1 MHLIAIPGISASI
14 LNDIEFLRNLLRR
27 KQDKNVGFLKLFAE
41 ENSENEAV
49 AKEFYEALIAYSILY
64 IQNLTGKMDG
74 LFETEI
80 KDGKNRK
87 TEIQREKIQ
96 GDEIQDQ
103 LLQIEEKSERDK
115 RSQNKLK
122 EIREAVAEVKSM
134 LLQENIVFSNVMLR
148 KNIVFSKIMIGAWVK
163 KSLETRAKKREAEDK
178 ARVVGSVASSS
189 DRETMAVCAVLLC
202 FFLLALCIGLPVY
215 FFVVGSVAAG
225 AGILAGMVGLVAVGF
240 LIYGICKWSE
250 SRNEKV
256 RFKQE
261 ERAVNK
267 SLNDALTHV
276 QEFSQLQYEHDAVVM
291 NKLTLLLEGIQKKKL
306 NRENEL
312 NACQINKREKERQ
325 LQTRDNSLS
334 MNRQKME
341 TCVEKWGA
349 LKTRMEEIKKNK
361 MVSQELSFRVDVA
374 RLEKIYNELNE
385 IIKMLSPDR
394 KGILPLESSNISS
407 EASSSDSHLNATV
420 QEAQEEIKKNLT
432 AQEVQEEMNKIEK
445 DLKTFLESLKTEIK
459 EKNEL
464 SSSIQLAPDEL
475 LKCSEKSERLQVR
488 ADSAIQK
495 FSFFFPLPVAGP
507 SDNVGVS
514 PVAALQKS

>member
-1 MHLIAIPGISASI
+1 MKLYRLDDRCLLSLNLMHLIAIPGISASI

-80 KDGKNRK
+80 KDGENRK

-134 LLQENIVFSNVMLR
+134 MLQKNIVFSN
-148 KNIVFSKIMIGAWVK
+148 IMIGAWVK

-250 SRNEKV
+250 NRNEKV

-341 TCVEKWGA
+341 TCV
-349 LKTRMEEIKKNK
+349 
-361 MVSQELSFRVDVA
+361 
-374 RLEKIYNELNE
+374 
-385 IIKMLSPDR
+385 
-394 KGILPLESSNISS
+394 
-407 EASSSDSHLNATV
+407 
-420 QEAQEEIKKNLT
+420 
-432 AQEVQEEMNKIEK
+432 
-445 DLKTFLESLKTEIK
+445 
-459 EKNEL
+459 
-464 SSSIQLAPDEL
+464 
-475 LKCSEKSERLQVR
+475 
-488 ADSAIQK
+488 
-495 FSFFFPLPVAGP
+495 
-507 SDNVGVS
+507 
-514 PVAALQKS
+514 